1 MVGRFAG
8 RSAGGFFLANL
19 QAYQAPLNGGF
30 LIKINGVFRVTD
42 TVIDAKFPNYRNAGH
57 ISV

>member
-1 MVGRFAG
+1 M
-8 RSAGGFFLANL
+8 ANL

-42 TVIDAKFPNYRNAGH
+42 TVIGAKFPNYRNAGH